1 MVICVHIYRFES
13 VHPAVC
19 LFLAL
24 VKVLSITEVLNL
36 EMVGDYDHKY
46 LAGKDLEGGSCG
58 LLRVVPESVWRDK
71 SVKVLFLNKTWS
83 VATLLQS
90 VYKDWPFC
98 GTGDVTT
105 RSFYGL
111 HLNFLFVFYGQ
122 LYAHLVHLKVS

>member
-36 EMVGDYDHKY
+36 EMAGDSDHKY

-58 LLRVVPESVWRDK
+58 LLPVVPEYVWRDKK

-83 VATLLQS
+83 VATLLHQ
-90 VYKDWPFC
+90 YI
-98 GTGDVTT
+98 GTG
-105 RSFYGL
+105 RSAGL
-111 HLNFLFVFYGQ
+111 EM
-122 LYAHLVHLKVS
+122 